1 MSLETGFRERFPS
14 NFEARS
20 RLRTRSSPGGR
31 RAAGQTL
38 KANDKIARSDRAD
51 QEMDFGVGICNEG
64 IRSRDIVIGGVV
76 AELDQIIG
84 SVGA

>member
-1 MSLETGFRERFPS
+1 MT
-14 NFEARS
+14 RS
-20 RLRTRSSPGGR
+20 REVIVQIKESELRVAS
-31 RAAGQTL
+31 
-38 KANDKIARSDRAD
+38 AD
-51 QEMDFGVGICNEG
+51 QD

>member
-1 MSLETGFRERFPS
+1 
-14 NFEARS
+14 
-20 RLRTRSSPGGR
+20 
-31 RAAGQTL
+31 
-38 KANDKIARSDRAD
+38 
-51 QEMDFGVGICNEG
+51 MDFGLGICNEG